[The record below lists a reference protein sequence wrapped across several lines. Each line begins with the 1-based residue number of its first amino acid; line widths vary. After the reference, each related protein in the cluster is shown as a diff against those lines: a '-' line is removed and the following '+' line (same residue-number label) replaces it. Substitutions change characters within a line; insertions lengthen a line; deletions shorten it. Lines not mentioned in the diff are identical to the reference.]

1 MPVEC
6 GNVNTLCAPP
16 TFPLGK
22 ERCPMTTTS
31 ASAIDWHTWLQR
43 WDAQQTDYLHD
54 REARFNAMFDVLESI
69 MPAEFVAL
77 DLACGPGA
85 ISRRLLK
92 RFPQARCIA
101 VDLDPFLLTIG
112 RQTLGDMGG
121 RLRWVEV
128 DLNTLAWIEALGVTQ
143 VDAVLSTTALHWLRN
158 DILARV
164 YHQLGLLLRP
174 GGVFLNGDHMKFAAH
189 LETFNRVAATLKAK
203 RYEVAFTQQGIEDW
217 EQWWAAAQAE
227 PAFAELLAER
237 ERRFAPRA
245 RDWVRAGYDY
255 HKSALY
261 EAGFREVDTMWQYL
275 DNRVLMAVR

>member
-1 MPVEC
+1 MA
-6 GNVNTLCAPP
+6 TIS
-16 TFPLGK
+16 T
-22 ERCPMTTTS
+22 
-31 ASAIDWHTWLQR
+31 SAIDWHAWLHR
-43 WDAQQTDYLHD
+43 WDVQQTGYLHD

-85 ISRRLLK
+85 ISQRLLQ

-112 RQTLGDMGG
+112 RQTLGDRDG
-121 RLRWVEV
+121 RLWWAEV
-128 DLNTLAWIEALGVTQ
+128 DLNTPAWIKALGVTQ

-158 DILARV
+158 DVLVRV
-164 YHQLGLLLRP
+164 YHQLGQLLQP
-174 GGVFLNGDHMKFAAH
+174 GGVFLKGDHMKFATH
-189 LETFNRVAATLKAK
+189 LETFNQVAATLKAK
-203 RYEVAFTQQGIEDW
+203 RYEGAFSQQGIEDW

-237 ERRFAPRA
+237 ERRFAQRA
-245 RDWVRAGYDY
+245 RDWVRAGYDF
-255 HKSALY
+255 HKSTLY
-261 EAGFREVDTMWQYL
+261 EAGFREVDTVWQYL